1 MGARLATPR
10 VVWGFNGL
18 VKHGKCVCQFAAVKK
33 LRAVLWFQMIHQ
45 ELRADC
51 FGVRGEEPETYVL
64 MQGARVSKFF
74 PHNWNVGG
82 SSRANIFNERAL
94 RRDWNHFVFAGVQRH
109 QWNGFP

>member
-1 MGARLATPR
+1 
-10 VVWGFNGL
+10 
-18 VKHGKCVCQFAAVKK
+18 
-33 LRAVLWFQMIHQ
+33 MIHQ

-51 FGVRGEEPETYVL
+51 FGVRSEEPETYVL

-82 SSRANIFNERAL
+82 SSRANLFYERAL
-94 RRDWNHFVFAGVQRH
+94 RRHWNHFVLAGVQRH